1 MLDNTLFWTVASIK
15 LIIRESNSRHNT
27 ADKKVFMQAFEHHLN
42 ELRVS
47 SFAVLSAQP
56 LPPKPLLQM
65 QAAEHLKSRIVQDGR
80 LFPEGSR

>member
-15 LIIRESNSRHNT
+15 LIIRASNSRRHT
-27 ADKKVFMQAFEHHLN
+27 ADKKMFMQAFEHHLN

-47 SFAVLSAQP
+47 SFAVLSAQS

-65 QAAEHLKSRIVQDGR
+65 QDAEHLKSRIVQEGR